1 MFLEKLFYRVLRLAA
16 ISVVLLP
23 LFFASTL
30 ASASESFESGLEA
43 YQRGDY
49 TSAYG
54 HWYRVSQEGHI
65 VAKAN
70 LGVLYMEGLGVVQN
84 QKKAFEFLKE
94 AAVTG
99 LPFAQYN
106 LGLMY
111 EEGRGVAQDRIR
123 AHMWFNLAATH
134 GYALAV
140 NGRAKVSRYMT
151 SAAILDAE
159 ELASGCLQSA
169 YRDC

>member
-1 MFLEKLFYRVLRLAA
+1 MFFDTLFSRVRSLAA
-16 ISVVLLP
+16 IFVVLLLP
-23 LFFASTL
+23 FPSKLVT
-30 ASASESFESGLEA
+30 ASENFEIGLEA

-54 HWYRVSQEGHI
+54 HWYRGAQEGHL

-70 LGVLYMEGLGVVQN
+70 LGVLYMEGLGVLQN
-84 QKKAFEFLKE
+84 HKKAFEFLKE

-111 EEGRGVAQDRIR
+111 EKGRGVAQDRIR

-134 GYALAV
+134 GHAPAV
-140 NGRAKVSRYMT
+140 NGRANVSRYMT
-151 SAAILDAE
+151 SASILAAE
-159 ELASGCLQSA
+159 ELATGCLQSA
-169 YRDC
+169 YQDC

>member
-1 MFLEKLFYRVLRLAA
+1 MFLKTSFSRVQRYAA
-16 ISVVLLP
+16 IFLVLL
-23 LFFASTL
+23 LSFASALGT
-30 ASASESFESGLEA
+30 ASENFESGLEA

-54 HWYRVSQEGHI
+54 PWYRGAQKGNL

-70 LGVLYMEGLGVVQN
+70 LGVLYMEGLGVLQN

-111 EEGRGVAQDRIR
+111 EKGRGVAQDRIR

-134 GYALAV
+134 GHAPAV
-140 NGRAKVSRYMT
+140 NGRANVSRYMT
-151 SAAILDAE
+151 SASISAAE
-159 ELASGCLQSA
+159 ELAAGCLQSA
-169 YRDC
+169 YQDC